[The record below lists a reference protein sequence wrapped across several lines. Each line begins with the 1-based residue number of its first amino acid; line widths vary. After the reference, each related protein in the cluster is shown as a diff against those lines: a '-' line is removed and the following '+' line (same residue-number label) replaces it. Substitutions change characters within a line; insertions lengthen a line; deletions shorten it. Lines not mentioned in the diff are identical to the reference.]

1 MGKQPASPESVAV
14 LIENS
19 KRGIYDSEKLLEKI
33 EDTKTIFESISTI
46 EGTALEFLQIVFEL
60 LSGCMRDLTG
70 FKICYKLIVFTQSVI
85 ICK

>member
-33 EDTKTIFESISTI
+33 EDTKTIF
-46 EGTALEFLQIVFEL
+46 
-60 LSGCMRDLTG
+60 
-70 FKICYKLIVFTQSVI
+70 
-85 ICK
+85 